1 MNVLPIKD
9 ILSNKNYNYSVK
21 VLAFVRNKRGSKN
34 CGFLSINDGSCV
46 HNLQVVVDY
55 LHILAKNEF
64 NNIYIGSSIE
74 VVGIIQKSL
83 GSEQNVE
90 LLAEK
95 VTVLCQAVEY
105 PLQAKN
111 HSYDF
116 LRTIAHLRIRT
127 TLFSSV
133 FRVRNTISFS
143 IHKFFQERG
152 FIYINTPIITGNDC
166 EGAGEMFSVVTSD
179 VNIPSKICTDFFGHH
194 VGLTVSGQLEAETA
208 IFGLGKVYSFGPT
221 FRAEN
226 SNTTRHLSEFW
237 MVEPE
242 VAFMEQKDIIILA
255 EELLKYIITN
265 VLNFCEE
272 EMSFLEQ
279 RYKKDY
285 NASLIEKLNRI
296 ISNDFIIITYSEAFE
311 ILKYSNKN
319 FKYEITEW
327 GCDLQAEHER
337 FIVEEH
343 FNNIPVA
350 IIDYPEKIKAFYMR
364 LNEDKKTVAAV
375 DILFPGIGE
384 IIGGSQREERFDYLL
399 AAIEKKGINKGNIS
413 WYLDTRIFGSIP
425 HSGFG
430 LGVERL
436 VQFITGIGN
445 IRDVVLFPRYPKHA
459 EF

>member
-1 MNVLPIKD
+1 MNVLQIKD
-9 ILSNKNYNYSVK
+9 ILSNKHYDYSVSI
-21 VLAFVRNKRGSKN
+21 LSFVRNKRTSKN
-34 CGFLSINDGSCV
+34 CGFLSVNDGSCI
-46 HNLQVVVDY
+46 HNLQVVVDFDVY
-55 LHILAKNEF
+55 NKNEF
-64 NNIYIGSSIE
+64 NNICIGSSVEI
-74 VVGIIQKSL
+74 VGTVKKSL

-90 LLAEK
+90 LLAEN
-95 VTVLCQAVEY
+95 VTVLSQAVDY
-105 PLQAKN
+105 PLQPKN

-116 LRTIAHLRIRT
+116 LRSIAHLRMRT

-133 FRVRNTISFS
+133 FRVRNAISFS

-152 FIYINTPIITGNDC
+152 FIYINTPLITGNDC
-166 EGAGEMFSVVTSD
+166 EGAGEMFSVVTREGD
-179 VNIPSKICTDFFGHH
+179 NYDKICSDFFGHH

-208 IFGLGKVYSFGPT
+208 IFGLGKVYTFGPT

-242 VAFMEQKDIIILA
+242 VAFMKQKGIIALA
-255 EELLKYIITN
+255 EEMLKYIIKS
-265 VLNFCEE
+265 VLNDCEE
-272 EMSFLEQ
+272 EMAFLDK
-279 RYKKDY
+279 RYRKDY
-285 NASLIEKLNRI
+285 NESLIEKLNNVL
-296 ISNDFIIITYSEAFE
+296 SHDFIIITYSEAVD
-311 ILKYSNKN
+311 ILKHSNKD
-319 FKYEITEW
+319 FKYAITEW
-327 GCDLQAEHER
+327 GCDLQSEHER

-350 IIDYPEKIKAFYMR
+350 IVDYPEKIKAFYMR
-364 LNEDKKTVAAV
+364 LNDDKRTVAAV
-375 DILFPGIGE
+375 DVLFPGIGE
-384 IIGGSQREERFDYLL
+384 IVGGSQREERIDYLL
-399 AAIEKKGINKGNIS
+399 AAMERKRINSENIS

-436 VQFITGIGN
+436 VQFITGMGN

>member
-143 IHKFFQERG
+143 IHKFFQ
-152 FIYINTPIITGNDC
+152 
-166 EGAGEMFSVVTSD
+166 
-179 VNIPSKICTDFFGHH
+179 
-194 VGLTVSGQLEAETA
+194 
-208 IFGLGKVYSFGPT
+208 
-221 FRAEN
+221 FR
-226 SNTTRHLSEFW
+226 
-237 MVEPE
+237 
-242 VAFMEQKDIIILA
+242 
-255 EELLKYIITN
+255 LLY
-265 VLNFCEE
+265 
-272 EMSFLEQ
+272 
-279 RYKKDY
+279 
-285 NASLIEKLNRI
+285 
-296 ISNDFIIITYSEAFE
+296 
-311 ILKYSNKN
+311 
-319 FKYEITEW
+319 
-327 GCDLQAEHER
+327 
-337 FIVEEH
+337 
-343 FNNIPVA
+343 
-350 IIDYPEKIKAFYMR
+350 
-364 LNEDKKTVAAV
+364 
-375 DILFPGIGE
+375 
-384 IIGGSQREERFDYLL
+384 
-399 AAIEKKGINKGNIS
+399 
-413 WYLDTRIFGSIP
+413 
-425 HSGFG
+425 
-430 LGVERL
+430 
-436 VQFITGIGN
+436 
-445 IRDVVLFPRYPKHA
+445 
-459 EF
+459 